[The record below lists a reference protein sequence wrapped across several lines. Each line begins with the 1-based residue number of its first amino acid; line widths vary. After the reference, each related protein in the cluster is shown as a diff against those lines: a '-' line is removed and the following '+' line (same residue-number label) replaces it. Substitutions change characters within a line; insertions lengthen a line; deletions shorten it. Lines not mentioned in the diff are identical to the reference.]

1 MYYIHRSQA
10 LRCPPPLRSL
20 RPTQRHQHIMAR
32 PRLPKPAKKQS
43 LEARHGVVKKTLS
56 HNRRVGL
63 MMRTRSKNSINVEQ
77 TTPSARLAKVVA
89 SKKQTIVTTTPKK
102 PISRYQNGLLNL
114 TRTRK
119 YLLDKYK
126 GLPLW
131 FQKLTGL

>member
-1 MYYIHRSQA
+1 
-10 LRCPPPLRSL
+10 
-20 RPTQRHQHIMAR
+20 
-32 PRLPKPAKKQS
+32 
-43 LEARHGVVKKTLS
+43 
-56 HNRRVGL
+56 